1 MKTHRKGTSRILST
15 AALALALCAV
25 PACALS
31 AMAFPVMAAPSPAA
45 ADDAPATQ
53 DAAFH
58 GAYTAWSGYSS
69 TAEGSI
75 VPGAVPVSAPASAQA
90 SGLATGSAASVLLR
104 QAGQTD
110 YVYAMAGD
118 SVAKYTA
125 GSWDKVDEVSL
136 PAAACSGS
144 SLAVVDN
151 ALVAVMQTG
160 QIAMMSEDLDIAWVS
175 DAPVLPQGA
184 AAWGAASQV
193 VADGG
198 GVYVALLALDQQG
211 APVSCE
217 VISAASIDGG
227 LFWQTSLGVDGTA
240 AMIDGVCAGGSGKA
254 ASPSLMY
261 VDNTLVVAPG
271 DSTLSA
277 IDPASA
283 KATSSLQLDGAI
295 LGRMALAPAAMTGL
309 ADGGSVLVVG
319 TSAPTVY
326 MVAFEQG
333 KLAVASECSLGGAGG
348 QALQLA
354 PAAPVVL
361 GGRAYFSATSAFE
374 GEGSGYGAA
383 LGVQGGFCAVDL
395 VDEQGAPAVAYADS
409 ALDPRCIPAAP
420 VAVAYGANAREATV
434 ELYAVTFEGDLY
446 RCQVATDGSSSVLGK
461 VELAWTSASDE
472 AFGESE
478 SVKSGVSSLACYA
491 AQAPASSAAPVVAR
505 DGSVYFCLA
514 DSDENGNPSAGSAH
528 LIAVSPDSSRAVST
542 PVGGSEGLDTL
553 ASSLAGITLPNGAG
567 LGVGVLV
574 FVVGFAAYAYIRNRG
589 GRRAQD
595 EGLDEWRSQH
605 RDERHGGGVER

>member
-1 MKTHRKGTSRILST
+1 MKTHRKGTGRILST
-15 AALALALCAV
+15 AALAFALCAV

-31 AMAFPVMAAPSPAA
+31 AVAFPVMASPFQAA
-45 ADDAPATQ
+45 ADNAPATQ

-69 TAEGSI
+69 TVEGSI
-75 VPGAVPVSAPASAQA
+75 VPGAVPVSAPVSAQA

-118 SVAKYTA
+118 SVAKYAA

-151 ALVAVMQTG
+151 ALVAVLQTG
-160 QIAMMSEDLDIAWVS
+160 QMAMMSEDLDIAWVS

-198 GVYVALLALDQQG
+198 SVYVALLALDQQG
-211 APVSCE
+211 APVGCE

-227 LFWQTSLGVDGTA
+227 LFWQTGLGVDGAA
-240 AMIDGVCAGGSGKA
+240 AMIGGVCAGGSGKA

-295 LGRMALAPAAMTGL
+295 LGRMALAPAGMTGL
-309 ADGGSVLVVG
+309 ADGGPVLVVG

-326 MVAFEQG
+326 MVTFEQG
-333 KLAVASECSLGGAGG
+333 KLAVASECSLGSAGG

-395 VDEQGAPAVAYADS
+395 VDEQGAPAIAYADS

-434 ELYAVTFEGDLY
+434 ELYAVTFEGELY
-446 RCQVATDGSSSVLGK
+446 RCQVATDGSSSALGK

-478 SVKSGVSSLACYA
+478 SAESGASSLACYA

-505 DGSVYFCLA
+505 DGAVYFCLA
-514 DSDENGNPSAGSAH
+514 DSDENGNPSAGTAR
-528 LIAVSPDSSRAVST
+528 LIVVSPDSSRAVST

-574 FVVGFAAYAYIRNRG
+574 FAVGFAAYAYIRNRG

-605 RDERHGGGVER
+605 RDERHGGGAER